1 MDVLGMRSSQVNI
14 RNRLLYNYVCLTMG
28 GVEVIGLSGGVLD
41 GGDPKGDVTYPPG
54 GDPHDVG
61 IS

>member
-1 MDVLGMRSSQVNI
+1 
-14 RNRLLYNYVCLTMG
+14 MG